1 MCDPKILQE
10 AIESYL
16 KDEENLFGGLNT
28 KGESWYKESVEDN
41 ASATNQSTVEPTMNT
56 KQEQTK
62 TETETKSE
70 TKTESTINKE
80 SSTMG
85 DKMNTA
91 KEATVGF
98 FKKHAGFVGF
108 VLGVVTCAG
117 AQAGYQAYKDKQET
131 ATGGSEQ
138 AS

>member
-16 KDEENLFGGLNT
+16 EDEAKLFGGLDT
-28 KGESWYKESVEDN
+28 GTQSWYKESVEEN

-56 KQEQTK
+56 NTNRDQTNAN
-62 TETETKSE
+62 TEGA
-70 TKTESTINKE
+70 
-80 SSTMG
+80 SSTM
-85 DKMNTA
+85 KEKAAAAT
-91 KEATVGF
+91 EATKGF

-108 VLGVVTCAG
+108 VMGVITCAG

-131 ATGGSEQ
+131 ATSGSEQ